1 MEGVYGR
8 RGQRAESGLQS
19 LIRARIMLQKKS
31 TNVLKQFY
39 YSTETGHILKD
50 NEDVV
55 HIVY

>member
-1 MEGVYGR
+1 
-8 RGQRAESGLQS
+8 
-19 LIRARIMLQKKS
+19 MLQKKS